1 MKPMNILVINGSPK
15 GKDSIT
21 LQTVLYLEK
30 LNPQH
35 TFHILHAGQKIKS
48 FEKDFTP
55 AIEAIKAAD
64 VLLFSYPVYTFIA
77 PCQLHRFIELMK
89 EHGVCVTEKIATQIT
104 TSKHFYDVTAHRYI
118 QDNCQEMGMNFIRG
132 LSADMEDLTTK
143 KGQKQAVDFWNHFCW
158 CVEKKYFEP
167 AYTFPVTLAYHQA
180 TVPEVSASH
189 QEGDIV
195 IVTDCTPENESL
207 SAMIARF
214 QAVLPKKTRIVNIA
228 EYPFKGGC
236 LGCFH
241 CAVDGKCIYK
251 DGFDT
256 FLREDIQK
264 ADAIVYAFTIR
275 DHSMGAR
282 FKMYDDRQFC
292 NGHRTVTIGM
302 PVGYLVSGCYSAET
316 NLQTIIE
323 GRANVGQNILAGVA
337 TDEFDPN
344 AEIDRLADSLVYA
357 LENKNV
363 EPQNFYGVGGM
374 KIFRDL
380 IYQMQ
385 GMMRADHKFFKAQ
398 GQYDFP
404 QKKKGQ
410 IALMYLVGGMLAN
423 KKLKSKIGGKMTDGM
438 LMPYKKV
445 LDELDKK

>member
-1 MKPMNILVINGSPK
+1 MKILVINGSPK
-15 GKDSIT
+15 GNNSIT

-35 TFHILHAGQKIKS
+35 TFEILNAGAKIKS
-48 FEKDFTP
+48 LEKDFTP
-55 AIEAIKAAD
+55 ALEAINQAD

-89 EHGVCVTEKIATQIT
+89 EYGVNVAGKAATQIT
-104 TSKHFYDVTAHRYI
+104 TSKHFYDVTAHQYI
-118 QDNCQEMGMNFIRG
+118 QDNCQEMGMNFVRG

-158 CVEKKYFEP
+158 CVEKEYFEP
-167 AYTFPVTLAYHQA
+167 VHVMPVALSYHQA
-180 TVPEVSASH
+180 TVPEKTADAKD
-189 QEGDIV
+189 GDVV
-195 IVTDCTPENESL
+195 IITDCTPENESL

-214 QAVLPKKTRIVNIA
+214 QAVLPKKTRIVNIS

-236 LGCFH
+236 LGCFN
-241 CAVDGKCIYK
+241 CAVDGTCIYK

-256 FLREDIQK
+256 FLRENIQK
-264 ADAIVYAFTIR
+264 ADAMIYAFTIR

-302 PVGYLVSGCYSAET
+302 PVGYLVSGCYSVEK

-323 GRANVGQNILAGVA
+323 GRANVGQNILTGVA

-344 AEIDRLADSLVYA
+344 AEIDRLADELVYA
-357 LENKNV
+357 LEHKNV
-363 EPQNFYGVGGM
+363 EPQNFLGIGGM

-404 QKKKGQ
+404 QKNKGQ
-410 IALMYLVGGMLAN
+410 ILFMYLVGAMLGN
-423 KKLKSKIGGKMTDGM
+423 KKLKAKMGGKMNEGM

>member
-1 MKPMNILVINGSPK
+1 MKILVINGSPK
-15 GKDSIT
+15 GNNSIT

-35 TFHILHAGQKIKS
+35 QFEILNVGAKIKS
-48 FEKDFTP
+48 LEKDFTP
-55 AIEAIKAAD
+55 AIEAINQAD

-89 EHGVCVTEKIATQIT
+89 EHGVNVAGKAATQIT
-104 TSKHFYDVTAHRYI
+104 TSKHFYDVTAHQYI
-118 QDNCQEMGMNFIRG
+118 QDNCQEMGMNFVRG
-132 LSADMEDLTTK
+132 LSADMKDLTTK

-158 CVEKKYFEP
+158 CVEKEYFEP
-167 AYTFPVTLAYHQA
+167 VHVMPVTLSCHQA
-180 TVPEVSASH
+180 TVPEKTADAKD
-189 QEGDIV
+189 GDVV
-195 IVTDCTPENESL
+195 IITDCTPENESL

-214 QAVLPKKTRIVNIA
+214 QAVCLKKTRIVNIS

-236 LGCFH
+236 LGCFN
-241 CAVDGKCIYK
+241 CAVDGTCIYK

-256 FLREDIQK
+256 FLRENIQK
-264 ADAIVYAFTIR
+264 ADAMIYAFTIR

-302 PVGYLVSGCYSAET
+302 PVGYLVSGCYSVEK

-323 GRANVGQNILAGVA
+323 GRANVGQNILTGVA

-344 AEIDRLADSLVYA
+344 AEIDRLADELVYA
-357 LENKNV
+357 LEHKNV
-363 EPQNFYGVGGM
+363 GPQNFLGISGM

-404 QKKKGQ
+404 QKNKGQ
-410 IALMYLVGGMLAN
+410 ILFMYLVGAMLGN
-423 KKLKSKIGGKMTDGM
+423 KKLKAKMGGKMNEGM

-445 LDELDKK
+445 LDGLDKK

>member
-1 MKPMNILVINGSPK
+1 MNILVINGSPK
-15 GKDSIT
+15 GNNSIT

-30 LNPQH
+30 LNPNH
-35 TFHILHAGQKIKS
+35 KFNILNVGAKIKS
-48 FEKDFTP
+48 LEKDFTP
-55 AIEAIKAAD
+55 AIEAIRAAD

-89 EHGVCVTEKIATQIT
+89 EHGVNVAGKAATQIT
-104 TSKHFYDVTAHRYI
+104 TSKHFYDITAHQYI

-143 KGQKQAVDFWNHFCW
+143 KGQKQATDFWNHFCW
-158 CVEKKYFEP
+158 CVEKEYFEP
-167 AYTFPVTLAYHQA
+167 VYVRPVTLALHQA
-180 TVPEVSASH
+180 TVPAHSSANLD
-189 QEGDIV
+189 GDVV

-207 SAMIARF
+207 AAMIARF
-214 QAVLPKKTRIVNIA
+214 QAVLPKKTRIVNIS

-236 LGCFH
+236 LGCFN
-241 CAVDGKCIYK
+241 CAVDGTCIYK

-302 PVGYLVSGCYSAET
+302 PVGYLVSGCYSVET

-323 GRANVGQNILAGVA
+323 GRANVGQNILTGVA

-357 LENKNV
+357 LEHKNV
-363 EPQNFYGVGGM
+363 GPQNFLGIGGM

-404 QKKKGQ
+404 QKNKGQ
-410 IALMYLVGGMLAN
+410 IAFMYLVGAMLGN
-423 KKLKSKIGGKMTDGM
+423 KKLKAKMGGKMNEGM

>member
-1 MKPMNILVINGSPK
+1 MNILVINGSPK
-15 GKDSIT
+15 GDNSIT

-30 LNPQH
+30 LHPEH
-35 TFHILHAGQKIKS
+35 TFHILNVGAKIKS
-48 FEKDFTP
+48 LEKDFTP
-55 AIEAIKAAD
+55 AIEAIEKAD

-77 PCQLHRFIELMK
+77 PCQLHRFIELLK
-89 EHGVCVTEKIATQIT
+89 EHQVNVAGKIATQIT

-118 QDNCQEMGMNFIRG
+118 QDNAQELGMNYIRG

-143 KGQKQAVDFWNHFCW
+143 KGQKEAVDFWKHFCW
-158 CVEKKYFEP
+158 CVEKQYFEP
-167 AYTFPVTLAYHQA
+167 VHTHPVALSYHQA
-180 TVPEVSASH
+180 TVPAKSAEH
-189 QEGDIV
+189 KDGDVV
-195 IVTDCTPENESL
+195 IVTDCTPENVSL
-207 SAMIARF
+207 SSMIARF
-214 QAVLPKKTRIVNIA
+214 QAVLPKKSRIVNIS

-236 LGCFH
+236 LGCFN
-241 CAVDGKCIYK
+241 CAVDGTCIYK

-256 FLREDIQK
+256 FLRNDIQK

-323 GRANVGQNILAGVA
+323 GRANVGQNILTGVA

-344 AEIDRLADSLVYA
+344 AEIDRLADCLTYA
-357 LENKNV
+357 LEHKNTG
-363 EPQNFYGVGGM
+363 PQNFLGVGGM

-410 IALMYLVGGMLAN
+410 ILLMYLVGEMLAN
-423 KKLKSKIGGKMTDGM
+423 KKLKSKIGGKMTEGM

-445 LDELDKK
+445 LDEIDKK